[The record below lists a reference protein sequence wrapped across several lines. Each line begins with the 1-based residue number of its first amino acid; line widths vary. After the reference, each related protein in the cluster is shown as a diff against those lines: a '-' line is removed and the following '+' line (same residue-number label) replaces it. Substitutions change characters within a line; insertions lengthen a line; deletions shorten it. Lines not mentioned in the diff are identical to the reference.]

1 MMNERDSFGS
11 KFGILV
17 ALAGSAVGLG
27 NLWRFPYL
35 VGNNGGAVFIILYLL
50 FLTIICLPLMITE
63 FVVGRRSQSNVF
75 GAFKVLS
82 QGKSGK
88 AWGKIGFISVISAL
102 VILSF
107 YSVVGGW
114 TVDYITQAVCF
125 NFKEGLDYEQ
135 TFRYSSENAF
145 RPLIFT
151 LIFLL
156 FTAVVVIM
164 GVNKGI
170 EKYTKVMMPLLFVM
184 VIMLAIRSL
193 TLKGA
198 GEGVKFL
205 FRPDWSKFTIDTVL
219 SALGQSFFSLSIGCG
234 TIITYASYVKRNE
247 NIVRLSTETAL
258 MDTLFALLAGTAI
271 MPAVFAF
278 GLTPA
283 EGPGLVFVIIPQIF
297 SQLPMG
303 GIFAILFF
311 VVLFFAALS
320 SSISLL
326 EVMVAYLIEEI
337 HWSRKA
343 AVAISSLS
351 VTVLAVLCSLSLG
364 MLKHVTLLGNN
375 IFDFMDKLS
384 ANILLPVGGLLFVL
398 FAGWKM
404 TDKEYFDEITNEGS
418 LHFSPVFLKILRFI
432 VRFVAPLVI
441 VLIMLVSFLK

>member
-1 MMNERDSFGS
+1 MNERDSFGS

>member
-1 MMNERDSFGS
+1 MNERDSFGS

-151 LIFLL
+151 VIFLL

-219 SALGQSFFSLSIGCG
+219 SALGQSFFSFSIGCG
-234 TIITYASYVKRNE
+234 TIITYAS
-247 NIVRLSTETAL
+247 
-258 MDTLFALLAGTAI
+258 
-271 MPAVFAF
+271 
-278 GLTPA
+278 
-283 EGPGLVFVIIPQIF
+283 
-297 SQLPMG
+297 
-303 GIFAILFF
+303 
-311 VVLFFAALS
+311 
-320 SSISLL
+320 
-326 EVMVAYLIEEI
+326 
-337 HWSRKA
+337 
-343 AVAISSLS
+343 
-351 VTVLAVLCSLSLG
+351 
-364 MLKHVTLLGNN
+364 
-375 IFDFMDKLS
+375 
-384 ANILLPVGGLLFVL
+384 
-398 FAGWKM
+398 
-404 TDKEYFDEITNEGS
+404 
-418 LHFSPVFLKILRFI
+418 
-432 VRFVAPLVI
+432 
-441 VLIMLVSFLK
+441 

>member
-1 MMNERDSFGS
+1 MNERDSFGS

-258 MDTLFALLAGTAI
+258 MDTLFALLAGIAI

-311 VVLFFAALS
+311 VVLFFAALA

>member
-1 MMNERDSFGS
+1 
-11 KFGILV
+11 
-17 ALAGSAVGLG
+17 
-27 NLWRFPYL
+27 
-35 VGNNGGAVFIILYLL
+35 
-50 FLTIICLPLMITE
+50 MITE

>member
-1 MMNERDSFGS
+1 MNERDSFGS

-258 MDTLFALLAGTAI
+258 MDTLFALLAGIAI

-343 AVAISSLS
+343 AVAISSLL

>member
-1 MMNERDSFGS
+1 MNERDSFGS

-258 MDTLFALLAGTAI
+258 MDTLFALLAGIAI

-343 AVAISSLS
+343 AVAISSLL

-364 MLKHVTLLGNN
+364 MLKHVTLLGSN

>member
-1 MMNERDSFGS
+1 MPSSPVFSYALREERPVEVVCKLYTEQAGHSDRNIDTTGE
-11 KFGILV
+11 V
-17 ALAGSAVGLG
+17 AV
-27 NLWRFPYL
+27 YL
-35 VGNNGGAVFIILYLL
+35 E
-50 FLTIICLPLMITE
+50 C
-63 FVVGRRSQSNVF
+63 
-75 GAFKVLS
+75 
-82 QGKSGK
+82 
-88 AWGKIGFISVISAL
+88 
-102 VILSF
+102 
-107 YSVVGGW
+107 
-114 TVDYITQAVCF
+114 
-125 NFKEGLDYEQ
+125 
-135 TFRYSSENAF
+135 
-145 RPLIFT
+145 
-151 LIFLL
+151 
-156 FTAVVVIM
+156 
-164 GVNKGI
+164 I

-258 MDTLFALLAGTAI
+258 MDTLFALLAGIAI

>member
-1 MMNERDSFGS
+1 MSNRDSFSS

-50 FLTIICLPLMITE
+50 FLIVICLPMMITE
-63 FVVGRRSQSNVF
+63 FTIGRRSQSNVF
-75 GAFKVLS
+75 GAFKILS
-82 QGKSGK
+82 QGKKGK
-88 AWGKIGFISVISAL
+88 AWGKIGFISVLSAL

-114 TVDYITQAVCF
+114 TVDYITQSLCF

-135 TFRYSSENAF
+135 MFRYSSENAF

-151 LIFLL
+151 LVFLL
-156 FTAVVVIM
+156 LTALVVIM

-184 VIMLAIRSL
+184 VILIAVRSL
-193 TLKGA
+193 TLQGSN
-198 GEGVKFL
+198 EGVKFL

-219 SALGQSFFSLSIGCG
+219 AALGQSFFSLSIGCG

-258 MDTLFALLAGTAI
+258 MDTLFALLAGIAI

-278 GLTPA
+278 GLTPE

-326 EVMVAYLIEEI
+326 EVMVAYMIEEI
-337 HWSRKA
+337 HWSRKT
-343 AVAISSLS
+343 AVALS
-351 VTVLAVLCSLSLG
+351 TALVTILSVLCSLSLG
-364 MLKHVTLLGNN
+364 VLKNVSVLGSN

-404 TDKEYFDEITNEGS
+404 SDKEYFDEITNDGN
-418 LHFSPVFLKILRFI
+418 LKFKPLFLNVLRFI

-441 VLIMLVSFLK
+441 VLIMLVSLLK